1 MSLDGAAVDALMQRM
16 RDEPE
21 ATQRMFILYYG
32 YGMKL
37 GEIAT
42 ELRTTEAAV
51 KSRLLRVRKKLRTT
65 FGEESVQ

>member
-1 MSLDGAAVDALMQRM
+1 
-16 RDEPE
+16 
-21 ATQRMFILYYG
+21 MFILYYG

-42 ELRTTEAAV
+42 ELHTTEAAV